1 MAVQYAARPD
11 RIIARRAARSLA
23 SKTNKPFWETNMQRR
38 IFSAPAK
45 SRLYRSASA
54 CALLTAISVPAAH
67 AQPVPSPLSQYAQDA
82 YDHGITFN
90 SGYNGEFATNP
101 SGGERQGAEYTGQ
114 ISLGIDF
121 DLAKLAG
128 LQGGTIHVQFTD
140 RAGNNLAAKSINN
153 SVSVQQIYGDG
164 QTYQLSLLSY
174 EQSLFNNALDITVGR
189 VDIAST
195 FLISPFY
202 CDFQTNATCGNP
214 SFLGKDANIGSSY
227 NPVPVWGGHA
237 QVNFTPNIYAKA
249 GIYQGAPNINPD
261 KNHGFDWSTNHSD
274 GFQTAGEIGYQTTAP
289 GAAEPDQYDAG
300 VQVDRTHYSAPYYD
314 SAAPQQYGRSIA
326 YVQAQKMVFQPIANS
341 PQGLYLFAVGMVGLN
356 GSKQPSNFSAE
367 AGAVYQGIIPSRPE
381 DYAGLLVNDV
391 HYNNTFLNSLYA
403 QRVAEGG
410 TQRPASNLI
419 MMELNYT
426 AQLTPWLNV
435 TPNLQYVINPDG
447 LGGLAYP
454 TKNLKN
460 AFVVGLQFQVD
471 VADLLG
477 LSIKPP
483 APAAMPMAQPAPATA
498 PAMAPAPIAAATYLV
513 FFDWDKS
520 SLTPRADAIIAQAA
534 AGSQS
539 KPVTTITVSGY
550 TDTSGTPDYNQGL
563 SERRADAV
571 AAQLVSDGVSRSEI
585 EIHAFGETHLLV
597 PTGPGVREPQNRR
610 VEIVLQ

>member
-1 MAVQYAARPD
+1 
-11 RIIARRAARSLA
+11 
-23 SKTNKPFWETNMQRR
+23 
-38 IFSAPAK
+38 
-45 SRLYRSASA
+45 
-54 CALLTAISVPAAH
+54 
-67 AQPVPSPLSQYAQDA
+67 
-82 YDHGITFN
+82 
-90 SGYNGEFATNP
+90 
-101 SGGERQGAEYTGQ
+101 
-114 ISLGIDF
+114 
-121 DLAKLAG
+121 
-128 LQGGTIHVQFTD
+128 
-140 RAGNNLAAKSINN
+140 
-153 SVSVQQIYGDG
+153 
-164 QTYQLSLLSY
+164 
-174 EQSLFNNALDITVGR
+174 
-189 VDIAST
+189 
-195 FLISPFY
+195 
-202 CDFQTNATCGNP
+202 
-214 SFLGKDANIGSSY
+214 
-227 NPVPVWGGHA
+227 
-237 QVNFTPNIYAKA
+237 
-249 GIYQGAPNINPD
+249 
-261 KNHGFDWSTNHSD
+261 
-274 GFQTAGEIGYQTTAP
+274 
-289 GAAEPDQYDAG
+289 
-300 VQVDRTHYSAPYYD
+300 
-314 SAAPQQYGRSIA
+314 
-326 YVQAQKMVFQPIANS
+326 
-341 PQGLYLFAVGMVGLN
+341 MVGLN

>member
-1 MAVQYAARPD
+1 MK
-11 RIIARRAARSLA
+11 RRFPA
-23 SKTNKPFWETNMQRR
+23 
-38 IFSAPAK
+38 APAK
-45 SRLYRSASA
+45 SLLYRSASIG
-54 CALLTAISVPAAH
+54 ALLTTIAAPSAH
-67 AQPVPSPLSQYAQDA
+67 AQAVPSPLSQYAQDA

-140 RAGNNLAAKSINN
+140 RAGNNLASKSINN

-174 EQSLFNNALDITVGR
+174 EQSLFNGALDVTVGR

-249 GIYQGAPNINPD
+249 GIYQGAPNINPG

-300 VQVDRTHYSAPYYD
+300 VQVDRTHYGAPYYD
-314 SAAPQQYGRSIA
+314 AAAPRQYGRSIA

-341 PQGLYLFAVGMVGLN
+341 PEGLYLFAVGMVGLS

-391 HYNNTFLNSLYA
+391 HYNSKFLNYLYA
-403 QRVAEGG
+403 GRVAEGG

-435 TPNLQYVINPDG
+435 TPNVQYVVNPDG

-454 TKNLKN
+454 TKNIKN

-477 LSIKPP
+477 LSMKPP
-483 APAAMPMAQPAPATA
+483 APGAMPMAQAAP
-498 PAMAPAPIAAATYLV
+498 PAMAPTPAAAATYLV
-513 FFDWDKS
+513 FFDWNKS
-520 SLTPRADAIIAQAA
+520 DLTPRADAIISEAA
-534 AGSQS
+534 SSSQS
-539 KPVTTITVSGY
+539 KAVTTIAVSGY
-550 TDTSGTPDYNQGL
+550 TDTSGTALYNQGL

-571 AAQLVSDGVSRSEI
+571 AARLVSDGVSRSEI
-585 EIHAFGETHLLV
+585 EIHAYGATHLLV